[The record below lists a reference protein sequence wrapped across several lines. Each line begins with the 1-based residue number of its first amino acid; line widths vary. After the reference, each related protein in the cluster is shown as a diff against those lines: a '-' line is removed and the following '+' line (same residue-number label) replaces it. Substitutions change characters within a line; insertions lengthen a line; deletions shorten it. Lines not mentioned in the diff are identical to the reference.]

1 MPIDVH
7 AHYVPPHL
15 LDALEARTRDFGLTL
30 QHGPSCQCAIHFD
43 NGPKIRP
50 FFTELVE
57 PFDKRLAAIDATG
70 VTRQVLSSWCD
81 IFGPHLDRTTAAR
94 WHRFLNEQLAR
105 LCEQH
110 PDRFSMLASVPLP
123 HAEESVAELDHA
135 VRSLGAV
142 GAVIAANVSDVNL
155 GELEL
160 DPFWQKALD
169 LNVGVFIHPVQAVPL
184 RRSAKFGLTQI
195 AQYTSDTTM
204 TVGSI
209 IMSGVLD
216 RSCGCCCPTAA
227 VACRISS
234 AASIACTSAWIA
246 PRSPMSRRSRR
257 LLTCG
262 GSTTT
267 RSSTILQSCAGLQN
281 EFRSS
286 ASCLA
291 AIIRS
296 RRRISTP
303 LAACEQRDLAGS
315 NLRPCLRRTLGAF
328 SRTSMCR
335 YRGDQMSGRATI
347 VAPK

>member
-15 LDALEARTRDFGLTL
+15 LGALEARSKDFGLTL

-57 PFDKRLAAIDATG
+57 PLDKRLTAMDATG

-105 LCEQH
+105 LCEQY

-123 HAEESVAELDHA
+123 YADESVAELDYA
-135 VRSLGAV
+135 VHSLGAV
-142 GAVIAANVSDVNL
+142 GAVIAGNVSDVNL

-160 DPFWQKALD
+160 DPFWQKAVDLD
-169 LNVGVFIHPVQAVPL
+169 VGVFIHPVQAVPL
-184 RRSAKFGLTQI
+184 RRSARFGLTQI

-216 RSCGCCCPTAA
+216 RFPDLRLLLSHGGGGVPYLIGRFDCMHERMDKIGQGNVAKAAPSGYLTRFYYDTIVHDPEILRWLASRVSAARVVLGSDYSFPPADRDPVTTVRRAGFTAA
-227 VACRISS
+227 EERAILEEN
-234 AASIACTSAWIA
+234 ALALFPAL
-246 PRSPMSRRSRR
+246 PR
-257 LLTCG
+257 
-262 GSTTT
+262 
-267 RSSTILQSCAGLQN
+267 AG
-281 EFRSS
+281 
-286 ASCLA
+286 
-291 AIIRS
+291 
-296 RRRISTP
+296 
-303 LAACEQRDLAGS
+303 D
-315 NLRPCLRRTLGAF
+315 
-328 SRTSMCR
+328 
-335 YRGDQMSGRATI
+335 
-347 VAPK
+347 